1 MTDGV
6 QDRLQLADGRFLDTY
21 VSGPVD
27 GRVFL
32 FHHGTPSA
40 RVPMRA
46 IERSV
51 HSHGLR
57 FVTWSRPGY
66 GDSSPQPGRSV
77 VDVVSDAEQI
87 LDWLGV
93 DRCLTAGWSGG
104 GPHALACGAR
114 LPDRVTAVL
123 SMAGVGPFGAD
134 GLDFLGGMGQ
144 GNLDEFGAVMESET
158 AGRAF
163 LEGARPYML
172 EVTPQSLVEEMNS
185 LLPEV
190 DRQTLTGEVGE
201 DLVANFREAVRSGIE
216 GWLEDD
222 LAFVKPW
229 GFDLSEILVPVF
241 LWQGSED
248 LMVPFAHGVWLADHV
263 PTVTPH
269 LESGQGHV
277 SVAIG
282 AIDRMLDELVA
293 AG

>member
-1 MTDGV
+1 
-6 QDRLQLADGRFLDTY
+6 
-21 VSGPVD
+21 VSGPAD

-40 RVPMRA
+40 RVPVRA

-66 GDSSPQPGRSV
+66 GESTPQPGRSV
-77 VDVVSDAEQI
+77 VDVVSDAEHI

-93 DRCLTAGWSGG
+93 VRCLTAGWSGG

-144 GNLDEFGAVMESET
+144 DNLDEFGAVIESET

-163 LEGARPYML
+163 LEGARPHML

-229 GFDLSEILVPVF
+229 GFDLSEISVPVF

>member
-21 VSGPVD
+21 VSGPAD
-27 GRVFL
+27 SRVLL

-40 RVPMRA
+40 RVPVRA

-87 LDWLGV
+87 LDGLGV

-114 LPDRVTAVL
+114 LPGRVTAVL

-134 GLDFLGGMGQ
+134 RLDFLGGMGQ
-144 GNLDEFGAVMESET
+144 DNLDEFGAVIESET

-163 LEGARPYML
+163 LEGARPHML
-172 EVTPQSLVEEMNS
+172 EVTPKSLVEETNS
-185 LLPEV
+185 LLSEV
-190 DRQTLTGEVGE
+190 DKRTLTGEVGE
-201 DLVANFREAVRSGIE
+201 DVVANFREAVRSGIE

-229 GFDLSEILVPVF
+229 GFELSEISVPVF

-269 LESGQGHV
+269 LESGEGRV

-293 AG
+293 AR